1 MVMGTLGHGT
11 LDSLPGATVGRTS
24 AGPAALEL
32 RGVHKRYGSRTVLAG
47 VDLTVQPGRLVA
59 ITGPNGAGKTTLLR
73 VATAIVAPDAG
84 SVAIC
89 GIEPEREAAA
99 YRRRIGFVSA
109 GDRGLYP
116 RLSVRQN
123 LEFAARLGLL
133 ARRRLQPTVDA
144 AVERLGLDAMATRRV
159 DRLSMG
165 ERQRVR
171 IAAALIH
178 DPDLVLLVE
187 PENSLDD
194 VGLSV
199 LADSLAGVIL
209 RGGSVV
215 SCGPSGVDETLPFDE
230 RYRMRDGVLEAA

>member
-11 LDSLPGATVGRTS
+11 LDSPAGTHLAPAS

-32 RGVHKRYGSRTVLAG
+32 RGVHKHYASRVVLTG
-47 VDLTVQPGRLVA
+47 VDLTVQPGRLVS
-59 ITGPNGAGKTTLLR
+59 ITGPNGVGKTTLLR
-73 VATAIVAPDAG
+73 VAAGIIAPDLG
-84 SVAIC
+84 EVAVC
-89 GIEPEREAAA
+89 GVEPEHDGSA
-99 YRRRIGFVSA
+99 YRRRIAFVSA

-123 LEFAARLGLL
+123 LEFAARLGLVE
-133 ARRRLQPTVDA
+133 RRRLEPAVDD
-144 AVERLGLDAMATRRV
+144 AVERVGLGSLATQRV

-171 IAAALIH
+171 IAAALMH
-178 DPDLVLLVE
+178 DPDVVLLDE

-194 VGLSV
+194 VGLRV
-199 LADSLAGVIL
+199 LADTLAGVIL

-215 SCGPSGVDETLPFDE
+215 SCGPSGVEDALPFDE
-230 RYRMRDGVLEAA
+230 RYTMRDGMLEAA